1 MRKRTLALLTVFLAF
16 GLVSFTPITT
26 KAESLASR
34 DGVDLMIICAHPG
47 DEYLFL
53 SGALPLYAGE
63 QGRSAVVVYLCES
76 DEATKAAA
84 KKALS
89 RFGDQVQAEFGN
101 FSASNTSTKEEQ
113 LRYWD
118 FRAVVTYLVGVIRQY
133 KPAIVLTHQP
143 LGEYGSGAHIVTS
156 ESVFM
161 AVRYA
166 PEANRYPES
175 SALYGAWQVQRLFFH
190 QYGEN
195 MVTLDRSRP
204 MERFGGLTALEF
216 DQQGY
221 AYYPTTYPVKITDGS
236 GYTNAQYGL
245 ASALDMKTFD
255 PTKGDLFA
263 GLDASLLGP
272 TASPYVAPTATPEPT
287 ATVTQSAAAGE
298 SSVAAAPTDAPVAA
312 APSDLQTPD
321 ATTSSNQISILICG
335 AVGLLAIV
343 GAIFLKKGTPLK
355 LAAIILCVVFLL
367 GSALI
372 AVRYFKQK
380 TVAPTEAASQEAE
393 AIQPTPE
400 PADSEEPTAT
410 PEPTSTPDPWAQYF
424 RSASD
429 PAEVVVIDPENEH
442 WEYRTDKLSIL
453 IDRVHI
459 KKADGMPITYCIANI
474 RMRGE
479 DAFQAGVRN
488 DNPLAQPS
496 LEHAWHMAR
505 RYRAVLGITGDNLIQ
520 AEVDEK
526 GILMRNGK
534 IYSKNQGRDTLA
546 FYPNDL
552 TIKIFKPETISAE
565 ELKEQGVLNTFSF
578 GPTLLNN
585 GVRDLASRFHSRI
598 GKQNPRSGIGM
609 VEPGHFIAITVDGRQ
624 NNYSVGMTIE
634 EFTQL
639 FYLLGCQTA
648 YNLDGGAS
656 TAMIFMG
663 ECLNQH
669 SGTGSDVQ
677 RPWTDGLFW
686 GKSELVPTVDD
697 RVYNTGA
704 KPWVMPPT

>member
-1 MRKRTLALLTVFLAF
+1 MRKRILALLTVLLAF
-16 GLVSFTPITT
+16 SFGLFTPTTT
-26 KAESLASR
+26 KAESTAPEK
-34 DGVDLMIICAHPG
+34 GVDLMIICAHPG

-76 DEATKAAA
+76 DEATQAAA
-84 KKALS
+84 KKALA
-89 RFGDQVQAEFGN
+89 RFGDQVQAVFGT
-101 FSASNTSTKEEQ
+101 FSNKYASNKDEQ

-118 FRAVVTYLVGVIRQY
+118 SRQVITYLVGVIREY

-143 LGEYGSGAHIVTS
+143 LGEYGNGAHIVTS
-156 ESVFM
+156 DSAFM

-175 SALYGAWQVQRLFFH
+175 TALYGAWQVQRLFFH

-195 MVTLDRSRP
+195 MVTLDRSKP
-204 MERFGGLTALEF
+204 MERFGGLTALEL

-221 AYYPTTYPVKITDGS
+221 AYYPTTYPIKITDGS
-236 GYTNAQYGL
+236 GYTSAQYGL
-245 ASALDMKTFD
+245 ASALDAQTFD

-272 TASPYVAPTATPEPT
+272 TAPPYVAPTATPEPT
-287 ATVTQSAAAGE
+287 ATAMQSAAVND
-298 SSVAAAPTDAPVAA
+298 SPVAS
-312 APSDLQTPD
+312 APNVPQTPV
-321 ATTSSNQISILICG
+321 TTAFPNGTLLICCG
-335 AVGLLAIV
+335 AVALIALAAV
-343 GAIFLKKGTPLK
+343 IFLKKGTRLK
-355 LAAIILCVVFLL
+355 LVSIIVCVVFLL
-367 GSALI
+367 GSAFF

-380 TVAPTEAASQEAE
+380 PSASTEAASQEAE
-393 AIQPTPE
+393 TVKPTPE
-400 PADSEEPTAT
+400 PDDSVEPTAA
-410 PEPTSTPDPWAQYF
+410 PEPTPTPDPWDQYF

-429 PAEVVVIDPENEH
+429 PAEVVVSDPANEH

-459 KKADGMPITYCIANI
+459 TKSDGKPITYCIANI

-488 DNPLAQPS
+488 DNPLSQPM

-520 AEVDEK
+520 AEVEDK

-534 IYSKNQGRDTLA
+534 VYSQNQGQDILA
-546 FYPNDL
+546 FYPNEL
-552 TIKIFKPETISAE
+552 TFKIYKPKTISIK

-578 GPTLLNN
+578 GPTMLND
-585 GVRDLASRFHSRI
+585 GVRDLASRRSML
-598 GKQNPRSGIGM
+598 GKQNPRCGLGL

-624 NNYSVGMTIE
+624 TKHSVGMSIE
-634 EFTQL
+634 EFTQM

-656 TAMIFMG
+656 MAMIFMG

-669 SGTGSDVQ
+669 SGIDSDVQ

-697 RVYNTGA
+697 PVYNTGA
-704 KPWVMPPT
+704 EPWVMPPN

>member
-1 MRKRTLALLTVFLAF
+1 MRKRMLALLTVLLAF
-16 GLVSFTPITT
+16 SLSLFTPTTT
-26 KAESLASR
+26 KAESTTSP

-76 DEATKAAA
+76 DEATQAAA
-84 KKALS
+84 KKALA
-89 RFGDQVQAEFGN
+89 RFGTQVQAVFGT
-101 FSASNTSTKEEQ
+101 FSNKYASNKDEQ

-118 FRAVVTYLVGVIRQY
+118 SRQVITYLVGVIREY

-143 LGEYGSGAHIVTS
+143 LGEYGNGAHIVTS

-195 MVTLDRSRP
+195 MVTLDRSKQLD
-204 MERFGGLTALEF
+204 RFGGLTALEL

-221 AYYPTTYPVKITDGS
+221 ACYPTTYPIQISDGQ
-236 GYTNAQYGL
+236 GYTSAQYGL
-245 ASALDMKTFD
+245 ASALDATTFD

-272 TASPYVAPTATPEPT
+272 TAAPTVAPTATPEPT
-287 ATVTQSAAAGE
+287 AAPTQSATVDE
-298 SSVAAAPTDAPVAA
+298 APAVA
-312 APSDLQTPD
+312 APSTPQTSGTADFP
-321 ATTSSNQISILICG
+321 NGIFLICCG
-335 AVGLLAIV
+335 AVSLLALFSV
-343 GAIFLKKGTPLK
+343 IFLKKGTRFK
-355 LAAIILCVVFLL
+355 IISIIVCAVFLL
-367 GSALI
+367 GSAFF
-372 AVRYFKQK
+372 ASRYFKQK
-380 TVAPTEAASQEAE
+380 PSASTQAASQEAE
-393 AIQPTPE
+393 AIKPTPE
-400 PADSEEPTAT
+400 PAGSEEPTAVPT
-410 PEPTSTPDPWAQYF
+410 PTPTPDPWAEYF

-429 PAEVVVIDPENEH
+429 PAEVVVIDPVNEH
-442 WEYRTDKLSIL
+442 WEYRTDTLSIL
-453 IDRVHI
+453 VDRVHI
-459 KKADGMPITYCIANI
+459 KKSDGKPITYCIANI

-488 DNPLAQPS
+488 DNPLEQPS

-520 AEVDEK
+520 AEVNDK

-534 IYSKNQGRDTLA
+534 VYSENQAQDILA
-546 FYPNDL
+546 FYPDDL
-552 TIKIFKPETISAE
+552 TIKIYKPKTISVE

-585 GVRDLASRFHSRI
+585 GVRDLTSRRSML
-598 GKQNPRSGIGM
+598 GKQNPRSGLGM

-624 NNYSVGMTIE
+624 TKYSVGMTID
-634 EFTQL
+634 EFTQM

-669 SGTGSDVQ
+669 TGTGSDVQ

-686 GKSELVPTVDD
+686 GKSELVPSVDD
-697 RVYNTGA
+697 PVYNTGA
-704 KPWVMPPT
+704 KPWVMPPA

>member
-1 MRKRTLALLTVFLAF
+1 MRKRFLALATVLLTFSLAF
-16 GLVSFTPITT
+16 FAPATAN
-26 KAESLASR
+26 AESNAPQ

-53 SGALPLYAGE
+53 NGALSLYAGE
-63 QGRSAVVVYLCES
+63 QGRSAVVVYLSES
-76 DEATKAAA
+76 DEATQTAA

-89 RFGDQVQAEFGN
+89 RFGTQVQAVFGT
-101 FSASNTSTKEEQ
+101 FSPKYASNKDEQ

-118 FRAVVTYLVGVIRQY
+118 SRQVITYLVSVIREY

-143 LGEYGSGAHIVTS
+143 LGEYGNGAHTVASDST
-156 ESVFM
+156 FM

-175 SALYGAWQVQRLFFH
+175 SALFGAWQVQRLFFH

-195 MVTLDRSRP
+195 MVTLDRSKP
-204 MERFGGLTALEF
+204 IARFNGLTALEL

-221 AYYPTTYPVKITDGS
+221 AYYPTTYPVTITDGE
-236 GYTNAQYGL
+236 GYTSAKYGL
-245 ASALDMKTFD
+245 ASALDATTFD

-272 TASPYVAPTATPEPT
+272 TAAPYVAPAATPEPT
-287 ATVTQSAAAGE
+287 AAATQTATVNEAPA
-298 SSVAAAPTDAPVAA
+298 VAASTDAPKSTVAA
-312 APSDLQTPD
+312 FPNGIL
-321 ATTSSNQISILICG
+321 LICCG
-335 AVGLLAIV
+335 AAGLIALAGV
-343 GAIFLKKGTPLK
+343 IFLKKGARFK
-355 LAAIILCVVFLL
+355 IAAVLVCAVFLL
-367 GSALI
+367 GTAFF
-372 AVRYFKQK
+372 AVRYSKQK
-380 TVAPTEAASQEAE
+380 AGASSEVTPQQAE
-393 AIQPTPE
+393 AVKPTPE
-400 PADSEEPTAT
+400 PEGSVEPTASA
-410 PEPTSTPDPWAQYF
+410 EPTPTPDPWAPYF

-429 PAEVVVIDPENEH
+429 PAEVVVIDPVNEH

-453 IDRVHI
+453 VDRVHI
-459 KKADGMPITYCIANI
+459 KKSDGRPITYCIANI

-479 DAFQAGVRN
+479 DAFMAGVRN
-488 DNPLAQPS
+488 DNPLEQPS

-520 AEVDEK
+520 AEVNDK

-534 IYSKNQGRDTLA
+534 VYSENQAQDILA
-546 FYPNDL
+546 FYPDDL
-552 TIKIFKPETISAE
+552 TIKIYKAKTISVK

-585 GVRDLASRFHSRI
+585 GVRDLASRRSML
-598 GKQNPRSGIGM
+598 GKQNPRTGIGM

-624 NNYSVGMTIE
+624 SKYSVGMSIE
-634 EFTQL
+634 EFTQM
-639 FYLLGCQTA
+639 FYLLGCETA

-669 SGTGSDVQ
+669 SGIDSDVQ

-686 GKSELVPTVDD
+686 GKSELVPSVDD
-697 RVYNTGA
+697 PIYNTGG
-704 KPWVMPPT
+704 KPWVMPPK

>member
-1 MRKRTLALLTVFLAF
+1 MRKRLLVLLTVLLALSF
-16 GLVSFTPITT
+16 ILFTPTT
-26 KAESLASR
+26 SNAESNASQ

-53 SGALPLYAGE
+53 SGALSLYAGE

-76 DEATKAAA
+76 DEATQTAA
-84 KKALS
+84 KKALA
-89 RFGDQVQAEFGN
+89 RFGDQVQAVFGT
-101 FSASNTSTKEEQ
+101 FSSSYCSTEEEQ

-118 FRAVVTYLVGVIRQY
+118 ARQIITYLVGVIREY

-143 LGEYGSGAHIVTS
+143 LGEYGNGAHIVTS
-156 ESVFM
+156 DSTFM

-195 MVTLDRSRP
+195 MVTLDRSQP
-204 MERFGGLTALEF
+204 IARFDGLTALEL

-221 AYYPTTYPVKITDGS
+221 AYYPKTYPIKITDGE
-236 GYTNAQYGL
+236 GYTSAKYGL
-245 ASALDMKTFD
+245 ASALDATTFD

-263 GLDASLLGP
+263 GLDASVLGP
-272 TASPYVAPTATPEPT
+272 TAAPYVAPTETPEPT
-287 ATVTQSAAAGE
+287 AVATQTATVNKAAA
-298 SSVAAAPTDAPVAA
+298 AAATTDTQT
-312 APSDLQTPD
+312 PSDTRFPD
-321 ATTSSNQISILICG
+321 GVLLICCG
-335 AVGLLAIV
+335 VVSLIALAGV
-343 GAIFLKKGTPLK
+343 IFLKKGTRLK
-355 LAAIILCVVFLL
+355 LAAIIVCAVFLL
-367 GSALI
+367 SFAFF
-372 AVRYFKQK
+372 AVRYSKQRQSSSSDA
-380 TVAPTEAASQEAE
+380 TSPQVEAGK
-393 AIQPTPE
+393 
-400 PADSEEPTAT
+400 AT
-410 PEPTSTPDPWAQYF
+410 PEPKGSVEPTAEPTPTPDPEDQYY

-429 PAEVVVIDPENEH
+429 PAEVVVVDLENEH
-442 WEYRTDKLSIL
+442 WEYRTDTLSIL

-459 KKADGMPITYCIANI
+459 TKPNGRPITYCIANI

-488 DNPLAQPS
+488 DNPLEQPS

-520 AEVDEK
+520 AEVNEK

-534 IYSKNQGRDTLA
+534 VYSENQGQDILA
-546 FYPNDL
+546 FYPDDL
-552 TIKIFKPETISAE
+552 TIKIFKPKTISVE

-585 GVRDLASRFHSRI
+585 GVRDLASRRSKL

-609 VEPGHFIAITVDGRQ
+609 IEPGHFIAITVDGRQ
-624 NNYSVGMTIE
+624 TKYSVGMSIE
-634 EFTQL
+634 EFTQM

-669 SGTGSDVQ
+669 TGTGSDVQ

-697 RVYNTGA
+697 PVYNTGA

>member
-1 MRKRTLALLTVFLAF
+1 MRKRILALFTVLLAF
-16 GLVSFTPITT
+16 SFVSFLPTTT
-26 KAESLASR
+26 KAESETPK
-34 DGVDLMIICAHPG
+34 DGVDLMIVCAHPG

-76 DEATKAAA
+76 DEATQAAA
-84 KKALS
+84 KKAMA
-89 RFGDQVQAEFGN
+89 RFGDQVQAVFGT
-101 FSASNTSTKEEQ
+101 FSNKYASTKDEQ
-113 LRYWD
+113 LRFWD
-118 FRAVVTYLVGVIRQY
+118 SRQVITYLVGVIREY

-143 LGEYGSGAHIVTS
+143 QGEYGNGAHIVTS
-156 ESVFM
+156 DSVFM

-195 MVTLDRSRP
+195 MVTLDRSKP
-204 MERFGGLTALEF
+204 IERFGGLTALEL

-221 AYYPTTYPVKITDGS
+221 ALFPTTYPIKITDES
-236 GYTNAQYGL
+236 GYTSAQYGL
-245 ASALDMKTFD
+245 ASALDAKTFD
-255 PTKGDLFA
+255 PTKGDLFS

-272 TASPYVAPTATPEPT
+272 TAAPYVAPTVTPEPT
-287 ATVTQSAAAGE
+287 AAAEATQPASANE
-298 SSVAAAPTDAPVAA
+298 APVAT
-312 APSDLQTPD
+312 APSAAQAPV
-321 ATTSSNQISILICG
+321 ASGFPNGILLICCG
-335 AVGLLAIV
+335 AVCLLALA
-343 GAIFLKKGTPLK
+343 GLIFLKKGTRLK
-355 LAAIILCVVFLL
+355 LVSTIVCAVFLL
-367 GSALI
+367 GSI
-372 AVRYFKQK
+372 FFAVRYAQK
-380 TVAPTEAASQEAE
+380 KPSASSESTSQQVEATKT
-393 AIQPTPE
+393 TPE
-400 PADSEEPTAT
+400 PEGSVEPTAA
-410 PEPTSTPDPWAQYF
+410 PEPTPTPDPWAQYF
-424 RSASD
+424 RSESD
-429 PAEVVVIDPENEH
+429 PAEVVVIDPANEH

-459 KKADGMPITYCIANI
+459 KKADGKPITYCIADI
-474 RMRGE
+474 HMRGE
-479 DAFQAGVRN
+479 DAFMAGVRN
-488 DNPLAQPS
+488 DNPLEQPS

-520 AEVDEK
+520 AEVNDK

-534 IYSKNQGRDTLA
+534 VYSENQAQDILA
-546 FYPNDL
+546 FYPDDL
-552 TIKIFKPETISAE
+552 TVKIYKPKTISVE

-585 GVRDLASRFHSRI
+585 GVRDLASRRSML
-598 GKQNPRSGIGM
+598 GKQNPRTGLGM
-609 VEPGHFIAITVDGRQ
+609 IEPGHFIAITVDGRQ
-624 NNYSVGMTIE
+624 TKYSVGMSIE
-634 EFTQL
+634 EFTQM

-669 SGTGSDVQ
+669 SGIDSDVQ

-697 RVYNTGA
+697 PVYNTGA

>member
-1 MRKRTLALLTVFLAF
+1 MRKRSLALVAILLAF
-16 GLVSFTPITT
+16 SCIYFTPLTA
-26 KAESLASR
+26 KAESSTPQ

-53 SGALPLYAGE
+53 NGALPIYAGE
-63 QGRSAVVVYLCES
+63 QGRSAVVVYLSQS
-76 DEATKAAA
+76 DEATQTAAKAALA
-84 KKALS
+84 
-89 RFGDQVQAEFGN
+89 RFGDQVQAVFGT
-101 FSASNTSTKEEQ
+101 FSADYADSKDLQ

-118 FRAVVTYLVGVIRQY
+118 SRAVITYLVGVIREY

-143 LGEYGSGAHIVTS
+143 QGEYGNGAHIVTS
-156 ESVFM
+156 DSAFM

-195 MVTLDRSRP
+195 MATLDRSKP
-204 MERFGGLTALEF
+204 IARFDGLTALEL

-221 AYYPTTYPVKITDGS
+221 AYYPKTYPVKITDGE
-236 GYTNAQYGL
+236 GYTSAKYGL
-245 ASALDMKTFD
+245 ASALDATSFD

-272 TASPYVAPTATPEPT
+272 TAAPYVAPSPTPQASEPVADTTVTATATPAPT
-287 ATVTQSAAAGE
+287 AQAEVAPSTAVDFPNGALFVGCAAAG
-298 SSVAAAPTDAPVAA
+298 
-312 APSDLQTPD
+312 
-321 ATTSSNQISILICG
+321 ILALI
-335 AVGLLAIV
+335 
-343 GAIFLKKGTPLK
+343 GAILLKKGARLK
-355 LAAIILCVVFLL
+355 IAAALVCAVFLL
-367 GSALI
+367 GAI
-372 AVRYFKQK
+372 FFAVRYFQIKPSASSVSEPQDAAAEL
-380 TVAPTEAASQEAE
+380 APTPIPS
-393 AIQPTPE
+393 
-400 PADSEEPTAT
+400 DSTEPTAE
-410 PEPTSTPDPWAQYF
+410 PEPTPTPDPWAQYF

-429 PAEVVVIDPENEH
+429 PAEVVIIDLENEH
-442 WEYRTDKLSIL
+442 WEYRSDTLSIL

-459 KKADGMPITYCIANI
+459 TKPDKKPITYCIANI

-479 DAFQAGVRN
+479 DAFMAGVRN
-488 DNPLAQPS
+488 DNPLEQPS

-520 AEVDEK
+520 AEVNDK

-534 IYSKNQGRDTLA
+534 VYSENQAQDILA
-546 FYPNDL
+546 FYPDDL
-552 TIKIFKPETISAE
+552 TIKIYKPKTISVE
-565 ELKEQGVLNTFSF
+565 QLKEQGVLNTFSF

-585 GVRDLASRFHSRI
+585 GVRDLASRRSML
-598 GKQNPRSGIGM
+598 GKQNPRTGIGM

-624 NNYSVGMTIE
+624 SKYSVGMSIE
-634 EFTQL
+634 EFTQM
-639 FYLLGCQTA
+639 FYLLGCQMA

-669 SGTGSDVQ
+669 SGIDSDVQ

-697 RVYNTGA
+697 PIYNTGA

>member
-1 MRKRTLALLTVFLAF
+1 MRKRSLALLAILLSVSCVFFAP
-16 GLVSFTPITT
+16 STA
-26 KAESLASR
+26 KAESSTPQN
-34 DGVDLMIICAHPG
+34 GVDLMIICAHPG

-53 SGALPLYAGE
+53 SGALSLYAGE
-63 QGRSAVVVYLCES
+63 QGRSAVVVYLSQS
-76 DEATKAAA
+76 DEATQTAAKAALA
-84 KKALS
+84 
-89 RFGDQVQAEFGN
+89 RYGDQVQAVFGT
-101 FSASNTSTKEEQ
+101 FSADYADSKDLQ

-118 FRAVVTYLVGVIRQY
+118 SRAVITYLVGVIREY

-143 LGEYGSGAHIVTS
+143 LGEYGNGAHIVTS
-156 ESVFM
+156 DSVFM

-166 PEANRYPES
+166 PEANRYKES

-195 MVTLDRSRP
+195 MVTLDRSKP
-204 MERFGGLTALEF
+204 IARFDGLTALEL

-221 AYYPTTYPVKITDGS
+221 AYYPTTYPIKMTDGV
-236 GYTNAQYGL
+236 GYTSAQYGL
-245 ASALDMKTFD
+245 ASAVDATSFD
-255 PTKGDLFA
+255 PGKGDLFA

-272 TASPYVAPTATPEPT
+272 TAEPYVAPSPTPQASEPAADTAAIAAATPVTT
-287 ATVTQSAAAGE
+287 AQTAQAET
-298 SSVAAAPTDAPVAA
+298 
-312 APSDLQTPD
+312 APSN
-321 ATTSSNQISILICG
+321 TTDIPNTALLIGCAALGVLALIG
-335 AVGLLAIV
+335 AVL
-343 GAIFLKKGTPLK
+343 LKKGTRLK
-355 LAAIILCVVFLL
+355 IVAIIVCGVFLL
-367 GSALI
+367 GAI
-372 AVRYFKQK
+372 FFAVRYFQHKPDDASASEPQDAAAK
-380 TVAPTEAASQEAE
+380 LAPTPMPS
-393 AIQPTPE
+393 
-400 PADSEEPTAT
+400 DSMEPTAE
-410 PEPTSTPDPWAQYF
+410 PEPTPTPDPWDPYF

-429 PAEVVVIDPENEH
+429 PEEVVVIDLENEH
-442 WEYRTDKLSIL
+442 WEYRTDTLSII

-459 KKADGMPITYCIANI
+459 TKPDKKPITYCIANI

-479 DAFQAGVRN
+479 DAFMAGVRN
-488 DNPLAQPS
+488 DNPLEQPS

-520 AEVDEK
+520 AEVNDK

-534 IYSKNQGRDTLA
+534 VYSENQAQDILA
-546 FYPNDL
+546 FYPDDL
-552 TIKIFKPETISAE
+552 TIKIYKPKTISVE

-585 GVRDLASRFHSRI
+585 GVRDLSSRRSMLGR
-598 GKQNPRSGIGM
+598 QNPRTGIGM

-624 NNYSVGMTIE
+624 NKYSVGMTIE
-634 EFTQL
+634 ELTQM

-669 SGTGSDVQ
+669 TGTGSDVQ

-697 RVYNTGA
+697 PVYNTGA

>member
-1 MRKRTLALLTVFLAF
+1 MRKRILALFTVLLAF
-16 GLVSFTPITT
+16 SLVSFLPATT
-26 KAESLASR
+26 KAESAASK
-34 DGVDLMIICAHPG
+34 DGVDLMIVCAHPG

-76 DEATKAAA
+76 DEATQAAA
-84 KKALS
+84 KKAMA
-89 RFGDQVQAEFGN
+89 RFGDQVQAVFGT
-101 FSASNTSTKEEQ
+101 FSNKYASNKDEQ

-118 FRAVVTYLVGVIRQY
+118 SRQVITYLVGVIREY

-143 LGEYGSGAHIVTS
+143 QGEYGNGAHIVTS
-156 ESVFM
+156 DSVFM

-195 MVTLDRSRP
+195 MVTLDRSKP
-204 MERFGGLTALEF
+204 IARFDGLTALEL

-221 AYYPTTYPVKITDGS
+221 ADYPVTYPIKITDES
-236 GYTNAQYGL
+236 GYTSAQYGL
-245 ASALDMKTFD
+245 ASALDAKTFD
-255 PTKGDLFA
+255 PKKGDLFA

-272 TASPYVAPTATPEPT
+272 TASPYVAPSATPEPT
-287 ATVTQSAAAGE
+287 ATATQSAAVGE
-298 SSVAAAPTDAPVAA
+298 APVIGASADSQTPGAAAFP
-312 APSDLQTPD
+312 
-321 ATTSSNQISILICG
+321 NGIFLICCG
-335 AVGLLAIV
+335 ALGLIALGGV
-343 GAIFLKKGTPLK
+343 IFLKKGTRLK
-355 LAAIILCVVFLL
+355 LASVIACAVFLL
-367 GSALI
+367 GSAFF
-372 AVRYFKQK
+372 AVRYFKQESSA
-380 TVAPTEAASQEAE
+380 APEGTSQQAE
-393 AIQPTPE
+393 ATDSTPEIADSAEPTPT
-400 PADSEEPTAT
+400 SEPT
-410 PEPTSTPDPWAQYF
+410 PTPDPWDQYF

-429 PAEVVVIDPENEH
+429 PAEVVVSDPANEH

-459 KKADGMPITYCIANI
+459 KKADGFPITYCIANI

-488 DNPLAQPS
+488 ENPLAQPT

-520 AEVDEK
+520 AEVEEK

-534 IYSKNQGRDTLA
+534 IYSRNQGRDTLA
-546 FYPNDL
+546 FYPDDL
-552 TIKIFKPETISAE
+552 TFKIFKPKTISAE

-585 GVRDLASRFHSRI
+585 GVRDLASRYHSRI
-598 GKQNPRSGIGM
+598 GKQNPRCGLGM

-624 NNYSVGMTIE
+624 SKYSVGMSIE

-639 FYLLGCQTA
+639 FYFLGCQTA

-669 SGTGSDVQ
+669 SGIDSDVQ

-697 RVYNTGA
+697 PVYNTGA